1 MEELEVLAPQGE
13 KQEIIKCERSNRPI
27 TYELKVLENRD
38 GIIALASATRL
49 KLVNLMEQKKKI
61 DKELEILKDTILTEM
76 DKNGIYSI
84 DMGSIKITNVTTKPT
99 KTFDKKLFER
109 DNPELYEEYCY
120 YKDGTQSLKITIR

>member
-1 MEELEVLAPQGE
+1 
-13 KQEIIKCERSNRPI
+13 
-27 TYELKVLENRD
+27 
-38 GIIALASATRL
+38 
-49 KLVNLMEQKKKI
+49 MEQKKKI

-120 YKDGTQSLKITIR
+120 NKEGTQSLKITIR

>member
-1 MEELEVLAPQGE
+1 MEELEVLDPQGE

-27 TYELKVLENRD
+27 TYELKALENRD

-99 KTFDKKLFER
+99 KTFDKKFKKAKKE
-109 DNPELYEEYCY
+109 
-120 YKDGTQSLKITIR
+120 I